1 MKWVAAAVV
10 LLAVV
15 VGLAAAFPLWVGLMD
30 RAAIETAVAEGRA
43 KPPSGEL
50 VAGLGGSGCRID
62 TPASIFERTDR
73 VHWIA
78 RYDYDQAVDA
88 PAHVELTHDGTM
100 VAGFPRDLT
109 VPAYKRCLDGRTLP
123 PLDAGE
129 YTLTIRIYSLM
140 PGTVKFVV
148 R

>member
-1 MKWVAAAVV
+1 MRWVAAALM

-15 VGLAAAFPLWVGLMD
+15 VGLAAAWPLWVGLMD
-30 RAAIETAVAEGRA
+30 RAVIETAVAEGRA

-50 VAGLGGSGCRID
+50 VVGLGGSGCRID
-62 TPASIFERTDR
+62 TPASTFERTDR
-73 VHWIA
+73 VHWFA
-78 RYDYDQAVDA
+78 RYDYDQAMDA

-100 VAGFPRDLT
+100 VAGFPRNLT
-109 VPAYKRCLDGRTLP
+109 VPAYKRCLDGGTLP

-140 PGTVKFVV
+140 PGTVTFVV

>member
-1 MKWVAAAVV
+1 MKWVAALV

-15 VGLAAAFPLWVGLMD
+15 VGLAAAWPLWVGLMD
-30 RAAIETAVAEGRA
+30 QAVIETAVAEGRA

-50 VAGLGGSGCRID
+50 VVGLGGSGC
-62 TPASIFERTDR
+62 SIGRPYSPFERTDR

-88 PAHVELTHDGTM
+88 PARVELTHDGTM
-100 VAGFPRDLT
+100 VAGFPRNLT
-109 VPAYKRCLDGRTLP
+109 VPAYERCLDGGTLP

-140 PGTVKFVV
+140 PGTVTFVV